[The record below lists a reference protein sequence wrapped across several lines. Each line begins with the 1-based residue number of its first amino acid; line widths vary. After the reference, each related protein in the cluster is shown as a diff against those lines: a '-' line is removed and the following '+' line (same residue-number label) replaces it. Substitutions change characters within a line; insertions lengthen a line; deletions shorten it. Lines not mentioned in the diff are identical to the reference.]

1 MVGLVMYNKQL
12 DDIVS
17 QIQIKSYYIYANLK
31 LKLDINMDKELAEL
45 KDICDQFSKMSIIKT
60 KLTKGGK

>member
-1 MVGLVMYNKQL
+1 MVGLAMHNKQL

-45 KDICDQFSKMSIIKT
+45 KDICDKFSKMSITKT
-60 KLTKGGK
+60 KPAKGGK